1 MADDGVKNM
10 RRIERGS
17 HWAIGRYVVAEVRTV
32 EGGDGRYKET
42 WARSLFP
49 KDQSRPMHRRHPT
62 GYDME
67 TGKAN
72 GSISPSCSFYS
83 ALCKYG
89 EFTWGRAE

>member
-1 MADDGVKNM
+1 MADDGAKNM

-17 HWAIGRYVVAEVRTV
+17 HWAIGRYVVAETRTV

-49 KDQSRPMHRRHPT
+49 KKQARVSHPRHPT
-62 GYDME
+62 GYCME
-67 TGKAN
+67 TGKVN
-72 GSISPSCSFYS
+72 GCISPSCSFHS

-89 EFTWGRAE
+89 EFTWGSAE